1 VIQRRIV
8 FTGDSLNDEP
18 SALGFASK
26 PACGHA
32 AVWKSNLRRIIQS
45 KRRIMPQDHLG
56 EFSCHCQPSNSI
68 ALEKRRPGAAQAE
81 TQGALGAASHR
92 R

>member
-32 AVWKSNLRRIIQS
+32 ASREGDLRCIVES
-45 KRRIMPQDHLG
+45 KRCFVINLFGWDPL
-56 EFSCHCQPSNSI
+56 
-68 ALEKRRPGAAQAE
+68 
-81 TQGALGAASHR
+81 
-92 R
+92 

>member
-32 AVWKSNLRRIIQS
+32 AIGECEHRRLFEA
-45 KRRIMPQDHLG
+45 KRRVVINPFGWHPL
-56 EFSCHCQPSNSI
+56 
-68 ALEKRRPGAAQAE
+68 
-81 TQGALGAASHR
+81 
-92 R
+92 